1 MPGPWI
7 DAIAISK
14 GTGSVTNGYESIT
27 GQINVAMRN
36 PENAEPMYIN
46 IYIAET
52 VEQNGI
58 T

>member
-7 DAIAISK
+7 DGIAISK

-36 PENAEPMYIN
+36 PENAEPIHIN
-46 IYIAET
+46 VI
-52 VEQNGI
+52 
-58 T
+58 